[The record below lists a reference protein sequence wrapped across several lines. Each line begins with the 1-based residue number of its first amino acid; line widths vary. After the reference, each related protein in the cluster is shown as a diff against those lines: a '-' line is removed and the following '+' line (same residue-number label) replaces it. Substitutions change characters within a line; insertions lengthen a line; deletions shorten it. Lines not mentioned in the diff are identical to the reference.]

1 MESGVWET
9 AESLASQAQDP
20 KIAPSF
26 EPLPLQPLCK
36 DQRELFQKN
45 PFFGKLGK
53 GFPKKLNPIFVV
65 EIRFHI

>member
-1 MESGVWET
+1 
-9 AESLASQAQDP
+9 
-20 KIAPSF
+20 
-26 EPLPLQPLCK
+26 
-36 DQRELFQKN
+36 LFQKN

>member
-36 DQRELFQKN
+36 DQRELFQKKS
-45 PFFGKLGK
+45 FLWETWK
-53 GFPKKLNPIFVV
+53 
-65 EIRFHI
+65 RFSEETKPDFCG